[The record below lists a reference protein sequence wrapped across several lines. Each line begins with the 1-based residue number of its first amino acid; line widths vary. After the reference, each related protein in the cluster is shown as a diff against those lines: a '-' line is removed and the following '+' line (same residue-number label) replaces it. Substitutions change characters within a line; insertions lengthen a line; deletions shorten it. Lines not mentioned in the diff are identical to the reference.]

1 MVNYIFYFIKWQ
13 VSTCFSIYNNIIVTS
28 YQYNKNLLPY
38 IVAIASYQ
46 GYFEGNFSYYP
57 MVLCHYANIMATT
70 GLHMHNKVLK
80 AIGSSYT
87 INQFFQRSLLAIV
100 LVESR

>member
-1 MVNYIFYFIKWQ
+1 
-13 VSTCFSIYNNIIVTS
+13 
-28 YQYNKNLLPY
+28 
-38 IVAIASYQ
+38 
-46 GYFEGNFSYYP
+46 
-57 MVLCHYANIMATT
+57 MATI

-80 AIGSSYT
+80 AVRSSYT